1 MTDGIEVTWTDV
13 KEAREYRIYRK
24 AFGES
29 NFVCIAVVKDKTIYV
44 DAAVENGASYCYYV
58 APQVADVKA
67 MTNVEANNKARADL
81 KSKEEEAYSKYKE
94 ELDKFAAKHHGYHLT
109 YRIDGDNVEF
119 EIEENHSKNLEVYN
133 NEFRRGIKSLF
144 DMFDS
149 LWF

>member
-1 MTDGIEVTWTDV
+1 MLYTSEMTGKSYKTVE
-13 KEAREYRIYRK
+13 ELK
-24 AFGES
+24 AAE
-29 NFVCIAVVKDKTIYV
+29 NAVVSKKAAEETEKADKKAELAGIK
-44 DAAVENGASYCYYV
+44 DAA
-58 APQVADVKA
+58 
-67 MTNVEANNKARADL
+67 TNYLKLVEANNKARADL
-81 KSKEEEAYSKYKE
+81 KAKEEEAYSKYKE
-94 ELDKFAAKHHGYHLT
+94 ELDKFAAKHNGYHLT

>member
-1 MTDGIEVTWTDV
+1 MAGI
-13 KEAREYRIYRK
+13 K
-24 AFGES
+24 
-29 NFVCIAVVKDKTIYV
+29 
-44 DAAVENGASYCYYV
+44 DAA
-58 APQVADVKA
+58 
-67 MTNVEANNKARADL
+67 TNYLKLVEANNKARADL

-94 ELDKFAAKHHGYHLT
+94 ELDKFAAKHNGYHLT

>member
-1 MTDGIEVTWTDV
+1 M
-13 KEAREYRIYRK
+13 K
-24 AFGES
+24 AAE
-29 NFVCIAVVKDKTIYV
+29 NAVVSKKAAEEKEKADKKAELAGIK
-44 DAAVENGASYCYYV
+44 DAA
-58 APQVADVKA
+58 
-67 MTNVEANNKARADL
+67 TNYLKLVEANNKARADL

>member
-1 MTDGIEVTWTDV
+1 MLYTSEMTGKSYKTVEELKAAENAVV
-13 KEAREYRIYRK
+13 SKKEAEEKEK
-24 AFGES
+24 A
-29 NFVCIAVVKDKTIYV
+29 DKKAELADIK
-44 DAAVENGASYCYYV
+44 DAA
-58 APQVADVKA
+58 
-67 MTNVEANNKARADL
+67 TNYLKLVEANNKARADL

>member
-1 MTDGIEVTWTDV
+1 MLYTSEMTGKSYKTVE
-13 KEAREYRIYRK
+13 ELK
-24 AFGES
+24 AAE
-29 NFVCIAVVKDKTIYV
+29 NAVVSKKAAEEKEKADKKAELAGIK
-44 DAAVENGASYCYYV
+44 DAA
-58 APQVADVKA
+58 
-67 MTNVEANNKARADL
+67 TNYLKLVEANNKARADL
-81 KSKEEEAYSKYKE
+81 KAKEEEAYSKYKE
-94 ELDKFAAKHHGYHLT
+94 ELDKFAAKHNGYHLT